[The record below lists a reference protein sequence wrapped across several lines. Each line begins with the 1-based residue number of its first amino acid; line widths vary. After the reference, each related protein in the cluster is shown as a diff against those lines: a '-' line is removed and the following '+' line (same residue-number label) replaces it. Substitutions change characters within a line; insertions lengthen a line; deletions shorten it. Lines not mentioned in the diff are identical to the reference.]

1 MSQVDYIWIV
11 LAREKMSIP
20 TLNFDSVF
28 STLLCGETTPLQ
40 NASTG
45 HDFVLRVDS
54 PSTFSIDPNISKVK

>member
-1 MSQVDYIWIV
+1 
-11 LAREKMSIP
+11 MSIP